1 MSRSAELRRFLIR
14 TFLNLSTVFKF
25 DCFKDYCVK
34 ESRLCIVFRMATN
47 RKHNE
52 LTLERKYEPLKKL
65 DKNGPKKEVATQ
77 FNVPETSLATLK
89 KTRKKSTKFFKIH
102 N

>member
-25 DCFKDYCVK
+25 DCFKDYSVK
-34 ESRLCIVFRMATN
+34 ESRLCIVFKMATN

-65 DKNGPKKEVATQ
+65 DKNGPKKEVAT
-77 FNVPETSLATLK
+77 TLATLK
-89 KTRKKSTKFFKIH
+89 KTRKKSTKFFKIL